1 MNPFITVKLKCP
13 DLEKAYDIEVPTNV
27 NVGKLT
33 GDLIEMVNAY
43 LSEKH
48 PMDGKDYCIRSERL
62 DRILWKNETLEEAGI
77 RNGDIIV
84 LEKRGEGPRI
94 IGAVPGAVKE
104 ENKEEKKGEKKTGEQ
119 LKGINGRTMAV
130 IAAGAVLVLIICIKS
145 IIGGLNTPKP
155 KPETQPEG
163 SSASASK
170 ETKTDGS
177 GENDTDDTPVV
188 YSLDS
193 GESKTEDAGGS
204 KTENTGE
211 SKTEDA
217 GGAKTENTGESKT
230 EDAGK
235 SKTVDQPEPKPTNT
249 ETTEP
254 ETTEHET
261 TKPENTEPENTE
273 PENTEPENTEPA
285 VVTPLIYDPST
296 VEDYSANL
304 NPSNYYY
311 YNPGYSDSHAK
322 AFWFSYPSNLFSFAI
337 SDFDNTEFYCGTNL
351 ETHILAGSKGTYM
364 SVGIYRRTS
373 DDHLS
378 LSDKVDQILDREG
391 TNITERKNVI
401 RKEVFSDRGYGWGA
415 ETGYGSTGEIK
426 YVMTRV
432 YDDYVMLLMI
442 DSPYTGYHEKKD
454 EDFYRK
460 CYVQECIYKMCGFAA
475 EDAGELR
482 SYEEYLKD
490 R

>member
-33 GDLIEMVNAY
+33 GDLKEMVNAY

-48 PMDGKDYCIRSERL
+48 PMEGEDYCIISERL

-77 RNGDIIV
+77 RDGDTIV

-94 IGAVPGAVKE
+94 VGAVPDAVKE
-104 ENKEEKKGEKKTGEQ
+104 EKKEEKKKIWEQ
-119 LKGINGRTMAV
+119 LKGISRKEMAV
-130 IAAGAVLVLIICIKS
+130 IAAGVVFVLIVCIKS
-145 IIGGLNTPKP
+145 IIGGLDTTEP
-155 KPETQPEG
+155 QSGG

-170 ETKTDGS
+170 ETKTGGS
-177 GENDTDDTPVV
+177 DENDTDNTPVV

-193 GESKTEDAGGS
+193 
-204 KTENTGE
+204 GE

-235 SKTVDQPEPKPTNT
+235 SKTVEKPEPKPKKTETTETENT
-249 ETTEP
+249 EPKPTETETTKPETTKTENTEPETTEP
-254 ETTEHET
+254 ETTE
-261 TKPENTEPENTE
+261 
-273 PENTEPENTEPA
+273 PA
-285 VVTPLIYDPST
+285 ALTPLIYDAST

-304 NPSNYYY
+304 NPDYYYY
-311 YNPGYSDSHAK
+311 YNPGFSDSHAK
-322 AFWFSYPSNLFSFAI
+322 AFSFAYPAKLFN
-337 SDFDNTEFYCGTNL
+337 SVSSNYDDFEFHGGRNK
-351 ETHILAGSKGTYM
+351 EIHILTGSEGSLMLAGLYQ
-364 SVGIYRRTS
+364 RA
-373 DDHLS
+373 DNDHTS
-378 LSDKVDQILDREG
+378 LSNKVDQILDGEG
-391 TNITERKNVI
+391 ARIKDRKNVI
-401 RKEVFSDRGYGWGA
+401 RKEVLADRGYAWGA
-415 ETGYGSTGEIK
+415 ETGYGDNGSII
-426 YVMTRV
+426 YIMTRV
-432 YDDYVMLLMI
+432 YDDYMMLLMI

>member
-33 GDLIEMVNAY
+33 GDLKEMVNAY

-48 PMDGKDYCIRSERL
+48 PMEGEDYCIISERL

-77 RNGDIIV
+77 RDGDTIV
-84 LEKRGEGPRI
+84 LEKRGEGPRVV
-94 IGAVPGAVKE
+94 GAVPDAVKE
-104 ENKEEKKGEKKTGEQ
+104 EKKEEKKKIWEQ
-119 LKGINGRTMAV
+119 LKGISRKEMAV
-130 IAAGAVLVLIICIKS
+130 IAAGVVFVLIVCIKS
-145 IIGGLNTPKP
+145 IIGGLDTTEP
-155 KPETQPEG
+155 QSGG

-170 ETKTDGS
+170 ETKTGGS
-177 GENDTDDTPVV
+177 DENDTDNTPVV

-193 GESKTEDAGGS
+193 GESKTEDAG
-204 KTENTGE
+204 
-211 SKTEDA
+211 
-217 GGAKTENTGESKT
+217 
-230 EDAGK
+230 K
-235 SKTVDQPEPKPTNT
+235 SKTVEKPEPKPKKTETTETENTEPKPTET

-254 ETTEHET
+254 
-261 TKPENTEPENTE
+261 
-273 PENTEPENTEPA
+273 A
-285 VVTPLIYDPST
+285 AMTPLKYNPST

-304 NPSNYYY
+304 KPSFYLYYD
-311 YNPGYSDSHAK
+311 PGYSDSHAK
-322 AFWFSYPSNLFSFAI
+322 AFRFSYPSNLFNVAI
-337 SDFDNTEFYCGTNL
+337 SDYDDFELYGGRNK
-351 ETHILAGSKGTYM
+351 ETHTLIGSKG
-364 SVGIYRRTS
+364 SVMLVGLYQRTGN
-373 DDHLS
+373 DNLS

-391 TNITERKNVI
+391 VVITERKNVI
-401 RKEVFSDRGYGWGA
+401 RKEVLSDRGYAWGA
-415 ETGYGSTGEIK
+415 ETGYGDNGSII
-426 YVMTRV
+426 YIMTRV

-482 SYEEYLKD
+482 SYEEYLKEQKQKITV
-490 R
+490 

>member
-33 GDLIEMVNAY
+33 GDLKEMVNAY

-48 PMDGKDYCIRSERL
+48 PMEGEDYCIISERL

-77 RNGDIIV
+77 RDGDTIV

-94 IGAVPGAVKE
+94 VGAVPDAVKE
-104 ENKEEKKGEKKTGEQ
+104 EKKEEKKKIWEQ
-119 LKGINGRTMAV
+119 LKGISRKEMAV
-130 IAAGAVLVLIICIKS
+130 IAAGVVFVLIVCIKS
-145 IIGGLNTPKP
+145 IIGGLDTTEP
-155 KPETQPEG
+155 QSGG

-170 ETKTDGS
+170 ETKTGGS
-177 GENDTDDTPVV
+177 DENDTDNTAVV

-193 GESKTEDAGGS
+193 GESKTEDAG
-204 KTENTGE
+204 E
-211 SKTEDA
+211 
-217 GGAKTENTGESKT
+217 AKTENTGESKT

-235 SKTVDQPEPKPTNT
+235 SKTVEKPEPKPKKTETTETENT
-249 ETTEP
+249 EPQPTETETTKPETTETENTEPETTEP
-254 ETTEHET
+254 ETTE
-261 TKPENTEPENTE
+261 
-273 PENTEPENTEPA
+273 PA
-285 VVTPLIYDPST
+285 VVTPLKYNPST

-304 NPSNYYY
+304 KPSFYLYYD
-311 YNPGYSDSHAK
+311 PGYSDSHAK
-322 AFWFSYPSNLFSFAI
+322 AFRFSYPSNLFNVAI
-337 SDFDNTEFYCGTNL
+337 SDYDDFELYGGRNK
-351 ETHILAGSKGTYM
+351 ETHTLIGSKG
-364 SVGIYRRTS
+364 SVMLVGLYQRTGN
-373 DDHLS
+373 DNLS

-391 TNITERKNVI
+391 VVITERKNVI
-401 RKEVFSDRGYGWGA
+401 RKEVLSDRGYAWGA
-415 ETGYGSTGEIK
+415 ETGYGDNGSII
-426 YVMTRV
+426 YIMTRV

>member
-33 GDLIEMVNAY
+33 GDLKEMVNAY

-48 PMDGKDYCIRSERL
+48 PMEGEDYCIISERL

-77 RNGDIIV
+77 RDGDTIV

-94 IGAVPGAVKE
+94 VGAVPDAVKE
-104 ENKEEKKGEKKTGEQ
+104 EKKEEKKKIWEQ
-119 LKGINGRTMAV
+119 LKGISRKEMAV
-130 IAAGAVLVLIICIKS
+130 IAAGVVFVLIVCIKS
-145 IIGGLNTPKP
+145 IIGGLDTTEP
-155 KPETQPEG
+155 QSGG

-170 ETKTDGS
+170 ETKTGGS
-177 GENDTDDTPVV
+177 DENDTDNTPVV

-193 GESKTEDAGGS
+193 
-204 KTENTGE
+204 GE

-235 SKTVDQPEPKPTNT
+235 SKTVEKPEPKPKKTETTETENT
-249 ETTEP
+249 EPETTEP
-254 ETTEHET
+254 ETTE
-261 TKPENTEPENTE
+261 
-273 PENTEPENTEPA
+273 PA
-285 VVTPLIYDPST
+285 VVTPLKYNPST

-304 NPSNYYY
+304 KPSFYLYYD
-311 YNPGYSDSHAK
+311 PGYSDSHAK
-322 AFWFSYPSNLFSFAI
+322 AFRFSYPSNLFNVAI
-337 SDFDNTEFYCGTNL
+337 SDYDDFELYGGRNK
-351 ETHILAGSKGTYM
+351 ETHTLIGSKG
-364 SVGIYRRTS
+364 SVMLVGLYQRTGN
-373 DDHLS
+373 DNLS
-378 LSDKVDQILDREG
+378 LSDKVDQILEREG
-391 TNITERKNVI
+391 VSITDRKNVI
-401 RKEVFSDRGYGWGA
+401 RKEVLSDRGYAWGA
-415 ETGYGSTGEIK
+415 ETGYGDNGSII
-426 YVMTRV
+426 YIMTRV

-475 EDAGELR
+475 EDAGDLR

>member
-33 GDLIEMVNAY
+33 GDLKEMVNAY

-48 PMDGKDYCIRSERL
+48 PMEGEDYCIISERL

-77 RNGDIIV
+77 RDGDTIV

-94 IGAVPGAVKE
+94 VGAVPDAVKE
-104 ENKEEKKGEKKTGEQ
+104 EKKEEKKKIWEQ
-119 LKGINGRTMAV
+119 LKGISRKEMAV
-130 IAAGAVLVLIICIKS
+130 IAAGVVFVLIICIKS
-145 IIGGLNTPKP
+145 IVGGLNTPKP

-170 ETKTDGS
+170 ETKTGGS
-177 GENDTDDTPVV
+177 DENDTDNTPVV

-193 GESKTEDAGGS
+193 
-204 KTENTGE
+204 GE

-235 SKTVDQPEPKPTNT
+235 SKTVEKPEPKPKKTETTETENT
-249 ETTEP
+249 EPETTEP
-254 ETTEHET
+254 ETTE
-261 TKPENTEPENTE
+261 
-273 PENTEPENTEPA
+273 PA
-285 VVTPLIYDPST
+285 VVTPLKYNPST

-304 NPSNYYY
+304 KPSFYLYYD
-311 YNPGYSDSHAK
+311 PGYSDSHAK
-322 AFWFSYPSNLFSFAI
+322 AFRFSYPSNLFNVAI
-337 SDFDNTEFYCGTNL
+337 SDYDDFELYGGRNK
-351 ETHILAGSKGTYM
+351 ETHTLIGSKG
-364 SVGIYRRTS
+364 SVMLVGLYQRTGN
-373 DDHLS
+373 DNLS
-378 LSDKVDQILDREG
+378 LSDKVDQILEREG
-391 TNITERKNVI
+391 VSITDRKNVI
-401 RKEVFSDRGYGWGA
+401 RKEVLSDRGYAWGA
-415 ETGYGSTGEIK
+415 ETGYGDNGSII
-426 YVMTRV
+426 YIMTRV

-475 EDAGELR
+475 EDAGDLR

>member
-33 GDLIEMVNAY
+33 GDLKEMVNAY

-48 PMDGKDYCIRSERL
+48 PMEGEDYCIISERL

-77 RNGDIIV
+77 RDGDTIV

-94 IGAVPGAVKE
+94 VGAVPDAVKE
-104 ENKEEKKGEKKTGEQ
+104 EKKEEKKKIWEQ
-119 LKGINGRTMAV
+119 LKGISRKEMAV
-130 IAAGAVLVLIICIKS
+130 IAAGVVFVLIVCIKS
-145 IIGGLNTPKP
+145 IIGGLDTTEP
-155 KPETQPEG
+155 QSGG

-170 ETKTDGS
+170 ETKTGGS
-177 GENDTDDTPVV
+177 DENDTDNTPVV

-193 GESKTEDAGGS
+193 
-204 KTENTGE
+204 GE

-235 SKTVDQPEPKPTNT
+235 SKTVEKPEPKPKKTETTETENTEPKPTET

-254 ETTEHET
+254 
-261 TKPENTEPENTE
+261 
-273 PENTEPENTEPA
+273 A
-285 VVTPLIYDPST
+285 AMTPLKYNPST

-304 NPSNYYY
+304 KPSFYLYYD
-311 YNPGYSDSHAK
+311 PGYSDSHAK
-322 AFWFSYPSNLFSFAI
+322 AFRFSYPSNLFNVAI
-337 SDFDNTEFYCGTNL
+337 SDYDDFELYGGRNK
-351 ETHILAGSKGTYM
+351 ETHTLNGSKG
-364 SVGIYRRTS
+364 SVMLVGLYQRTGN
-373 DDHLS
+373 DNLS

-391 TNITERKNVI
+391 VVITERKNVI
-401 RKEVFSDRGYGWGA
+401 RKEVLSDRGYAWGA
-415 ETGYGSTGEIK
+415 ETGYGDNGSII
-426 YVMTRV
+426 YIMTRV

>member
-33 GDLIEMVNAY
+33 GDLKEMVNAY

-48 PMDGKDYCIRSERL
+48 PMEGEDYCIISERL

-77 RNGDIIV
+77 RDGDTIV

-94 IGAVPGAVKE
+94 VGAVPDAVKE
-104 ENKEEKKGEKKTGEQ
+104 EKKEEKKKIWEQ
-119 LKGINGRTMAV
+119 LKGISRKEMAV
-130 IAAGAVLVLIICIKS
+130 IAAGVVFVLIICIKS
-145 IIGGLNTPKP
+145 IVGGLNTPKP

-170 ETKTDGS
+170 ETKTGGS
-177 GENDTDDTPVV
+177 DENDTDNTPVV

-193 GESKTEDAGGS
+193 
-204 KTENTGE
+204 GE

-235 SKTVDQPEPKPTNT
+235 SKTVEKPEPKPKKT
-249 ETTEP
+249 ETTE
-254 ETTEHET
+254 T
-261 TKPENTEPENTE
+261 ENTEPKPTE
-273 PENTEPENTEPA
+273 T
-285 VVTPLIYDPST
+285 
-296 VEDYSANL
+296 EDYSANL
-304 NPSNYYY
+304 KPSFYLYYD
-311 YNPGYSDSHAK
+311 PGYSDSHAK
-322 AFWFSYPSNLFSFAI
+322 AFRFSYPSNLFNVAI
-337 SDFDNTEFYCGTNL
+337 SDYDDFELYGGRNK
-351 ETHILAGSKGTYM
+351 ETHTLIGSKG
-364 SVGIYRRTS
+364 SVMLVGLYQRTGN
-373 DDHLS
+373 DNLS
-378 LSDKVDQILDREG
+378 LSDKVDQILEREG
-391 TNITERKNVI
+391 VSITDRKNVI
-401 RKEVFSDRGYGWGA
+401 RKEVLSDRGYAWGA
-415 ETGYGSTGEIK
+415 ETGYGDNGSII
-426 YVMTRV
+426 YIMTRV

-475 EDAGELR
+475 EDAGDLR

>member
-48 PMDGKDYCIRSERL
+48 SMDGKDYCIISERL

-77 RNGDIIV
+77 RDGDTIV

-94 IGAVPGAVKE
+94 VGAVPDAVKE
-104 ENKEEKKGEKKTGEQ
+104 EKKEEKKKIWEQ
-119 LKGINGRTMAV
+119 LKGISRKEMAV
-130 IAAGAVLVLIICIKS
+130 IAAGVVFVLIVCIKS
-145 IIGGLNTPKP
+145 IIGGLDTTEP
-155 KPETQPEG
+155 QSGG

-170 ETKTDGS
+170 ETKTGGS
-177 GENDTDDTPVV
+177 DENDTDNTPVV

-193 GESKTEDAGGS
+193 GESKTEDAG
-204 KTENTGE
+204 E
-211 SKTEDA
+211 
-217 GGAKTENTGESKT
+217 AKTENTGESKT

-235 SKTVDQPEPKPTNT
+235 SKTVEKPEPKPKKTETTETENT
-249 ETTEP
+249 EPQPTETETTKPETTEPENTEPETTEP
-254 ETTEHET
+254 ETTE
-261 TKPENTEPENTE
+261 
-273 PENTEPENTEPA
+273 PA
-285 VVTPLIYDPST
+285 VVTPLKYNPST

-304 NPSNYYY
+304 KPSFYLYYD
-311 YNPGYSDSHAK
+311 PGYSDSHAK
-322 AFWFSYPSNLFSFAI
+322 AFRFSYPSNLFNVAI
-337 SDFDNTEFYCGTNL
+337 SDYSDFELYGGRNK
-351 ETHILAGSKGTYM
+351 ETHTLNGSKG
-364 SVGIYRRTS
+364 SVMLVGLYQRTGN
-373 DDHLS
+373 DNLS

-391 TNITERKNVI
+391 VVITERKNVI
-401 RKEVFSDRGYGWGA
+401 RKEVLSDRGYAWGA
-415 ETGYGSTGEIK
+415 ETGYGDNGSII
-426 YVMTRV
+426 YIMTRV

>member
-33 GDLIEMVNAY
+33 GDLKEMVNAY

-48 PMDGKDYCIRSERL
+48 PMEGEDYCIISERL

-77 RNGDIIV
+77 RDGDTIV

-94 IGAVPGAVKE
+94 VGAVPDAVKE
-104 ENKEEKKGEKKTGEQ
+104 ENKEEIKGEKKKIWEQ
-119 LKGINGRTMAV
+119 LKGISRKEMAV
-130 IAAGAVLVLIICIKS
+130 IAAGVVFVLIVCIKS
-145 IIGGLNTPKP
+145 IIGGLDTTEP
-155 KPETQPEG
+155 QSGG

-170 ETKTDGS
+170 ETKTGGS
-177 GENDTDDTPVV
+177 DENDTDNTPVV

-193 GESKTEDAGGS
+193 GESKTEDAG
-204 KTENTGE
+204 E
-211 SKTEDA
+211 
-217 GGAKTENTGESKT
+217 AKTENTGESKT

-235 SKTVDQPEPKPTNT
+235 SKTVEKPEPKPKKTQTTETENT
-249 ETTEP
+249 EPQPTE
-254 ETTEHET
+254 TET
-261 TKPENTEPENTE
+261 TKPETTEPENTE
-273 PENTEPENTEPA
+273 PETTEPETTEPA

-304 NPSNYYY
+304 NPDNYHY
-311 YNPGYSDSHAK
+311 YNPNFSDSHAK
-322 AFWFSYPSNLFSFAI
+322 AFRFSYPSNLFNVAI
-337 SDFDNTEFYCGTNL
+337 SDYSDFELYGGRNK
-351 ETHILAGSKGTYM
+351 ETHTLNGSKG
-364 SVGIYRRTS
+364 SVMLVGLYQRTGN
-373 DDHLS
+373 DNLS

-391 TNITERKNVI
+391 VVITERKNVI
-401 RKEVFSDRGYGWGA
+401 RKEVLSDRGYAWGA
-415 ETGYGSTGEIK
+415 ETGYGDNGSII
-426 YVMTRV
+426 YIMTRV